1 MKKIV
6 LPPALNKLNLSEE
19 LLFIFNKCSKYA
31 VLDKSN
37 EISTANFLYAIIA
50 DDRENIII
58 AALQAMN
65 VDINI
70 LYEQLKEIRSI
81 KFTKKRTN
89 IKEGQEV
96 EKDNNV
102 ITLSEELKKLIIKT
116 YNKAVESK
124 PDYEIIDL
132 FLAILEI
139 KNSVTG
145 ILLDNAIEIH
155 TFNESLNELLK
166 GFDEALFEGFY
177 DFSDDLPD
185 SIEEQNEKPKS
196 FGQIKQLPIKQVMT
210 VEDIIKTFTVNLNEE
225 YEKGNLPECI
235 GRDIEIETLE
245 RVLSRT
251 NKKNSLLIGKA
262 GVGKT
267 QIVEGLVSRIINRQV
282 SANLQNKTV
291 LSLNVNDLEA
301 GTSWRGQLE
310 EKIKML
316 VNYLQ
321 EHPNVILFIDEIHS
335 IIGVGK
341 NNNSDLSN
349 ALKPYLSR
357 NKMQVIG
364 ATTLEEY
371 KMYIENN
378 RAFTRRFFVQH
389 VEELDANS
397 TLDILKKIKDKYE
410 EYHNVTYSNEILLD
424 IVTFADKYLKNRSF
438 PDKAIDIMDDLGAAL
453 KVQQKNNKDIVSLN
467 KELNDLK
474 VTKKYI
480 IQNKKYD
487 ESERILALEETLKK
501 KMDSLLNV
509 ESKRQKITKKMFMDY
524 LKKSLNIENY
534 YGDNFEEQLE
544 HCQNEIKKEFFEQ
557 DEVLDGVINQIRVKK
572 LFDDYSSP
580 LTLMFVGDSGVGKT
594 FLGELLAKYL
604 YNNKIKVINCELYK
618 EKHTVSNLIGSPKG
632 YVDSDKGSDLFE
644 FIKYNPEAVIMFDEI
659 EKAHP
664 DFYDV
669 ILTLIDKGF
678 ATDKDGSIVD
688 IRRSL
693 IIMTSNNGNE
703 TKNINMIGYN
713 NKTLDLKASSK
724 KSIANR
730 FKPEFVNRIDEI
742 FHFNQVDNF
751 EKILNMEFES
761 IKNFMKSKNIE
772 VDLTTETKT
781 EILEYCK
788 TESGA
793 IRNLKHIISR
803 KIKQNIAKN
812 YKKEKALR
820 I

>member
-1 MKKIV
+1 MKKVV
-6 LPPALNKLNLSEE
+6 LPPALAKMNLSED
-19 LLFIFNKCSKYA
+19 LLDIFNKCSKYA
-31 VLDKSN
+31 AIDKSN

-50 DDRENIII
+50 EDRENILV
-58 AALQAMN
+58 ATLQAMN

-70 LYEQLKEIRSI
+70 LYEQLKEVRSV
-81 KFTKKRTN
+81 KVTTKKSTT
-89 IKEGQEV
+89 KAET
-96 EKDNNV
+96 DTNV
-102 ITLSEELKKLIIKT
+102 ITLSDELKKLIVKS
-116 YNKAVESK
+116 YNSTVKSK
-124 PDYEIIDL
+124 PDYDIIDL
-132 FLAILEI
+132 FLTILET
-139 KNSVTG
+139 KNSISD
-145 ILLDNAIEIH
+145 ILFDNAIEIH
-155 TFNESLNELLK
+155 TFNETLTTLLDSFNASLFYTDDD
-166 GFDEALFEGFY
+166 FDDEPEPIF
-177 DFSDDLPD
+177 
-185 SIEEQNEKPKS
+185 EKPKNANEIKVMGKPS
-196 FGQIKQLPIKQVMT
+196 FSA
-210 VEDIIKTFTVNLNEE
+210 EDIVKTFTVNLNEE

-235 GRDIEIETLE
+235 GRDTEIETLE

-251 NKKNSLLIGKA
+251 NKKNSILIGKA

-282 SANLQNKTV
+282 SNNLQNKIV

-321 EHPNVILFIDEIHS
+321 ENPNIILFIDEIHS

-341 NNNSDLSN
+341 NNNSDLANS
-349 ALKPYLSR
+349 LKPYLSR

-389 VEELDANS
+389 ISELDANS
-397 TLDILKKIKDKYE
+397 TLEILKKIKNKYE
-410 EYHNVTYSNEILLD
+410 KYHNVSYSNEILND
-424 IVTFADKYLKNRSF
+424 IIIFADKYLKNRSF

-453 KVQQKNNKDIVSLN
+453 KVQQKNNKEIITLN

-474 VTKKYI
+474 LTKKYI

-487 ESERILALEETLKK
+487 ESESILALEESLKQ
-501 KMDSLLNV
+501 KMDKITKV
-509 ESKRQKITKKMFMDY
+509 ESKKQKITKQMFVDY
-524 LKKSLNIENY
+524 LKNSLNIENY

-544 HCQNEIKKEFFEQ
+544 FAQKEIKKEFFEQ
-557 DEVLDGVINQIRVKK
+557 DEVLDGVFNQIRVKK

-594 FLGELLAKYL
+594 FLGELISKHL
-604 YNNKIKVINCELYK
+604 YNNKIKVVNCELYK

-644 FIKYNPEAVIMFDEI
+644 FIKYNPESVIMFDEI

-669 ILTLIDKGF
+669 ILTLIDKGY

-688 IRRSL
+688 VRRSL
-693 IIMTSNNGNE
+693 IILTSNNGNE
-703 TKNINMIGYN
+703 YKSSNLIGYN
-713 NKTLDLKASSK
+713 NTVDAKLNSK
-724 KSIANR
+724 KSIEGR

-742 FHFNQVDNF
+742 FQFNKVDNF
-751 EKILNMEFES
+751 EKILNLEFES
-761 IKNFMKSKNIE
+761 IKTFMKSKNIE
-772 VDLTTETKT
+772 VDLSSETKT

-788 TESGA
+788 KESGA
-793 IRNLKHIISR
+793 IRNLKKIISK